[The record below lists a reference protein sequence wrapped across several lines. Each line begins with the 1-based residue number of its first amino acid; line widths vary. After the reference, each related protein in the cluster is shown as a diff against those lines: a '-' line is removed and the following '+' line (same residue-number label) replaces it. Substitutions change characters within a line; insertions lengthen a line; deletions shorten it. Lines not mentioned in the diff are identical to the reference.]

1 MKYRKIMCLE
11 PVEGRTFRASNVTTG
26 EIMESGDMALLL
38 KRIAA
43 DPFAVWRWEA
53 VIDAKLVQE
62 ASIP

>member
-11 PVEGRTFRASNVTTG
+11 PVKGRMFRASNATTG
-26 EIMESGDMALLL
+26 EILECGDMAQLL

-53 VIDAKLVQE
+53 VIDITVEE
-62 ASIP
+62 ANTL